1 MEKEWYKSKTVWA
14 GVIIVVYG
22 IFSGQLEPYKE
33 IIISMAS
40 GLGVVGIRNALK

>member
-1 MEKEWYKSKTVWA
+1 MDKNWWESKTVWA
-14 GVIIVVYG
+14 GIIIVVYG
-22 IFSGQLEPYKE
+22 IFSGQLGPYKE